1 MTAPPTTGRT
11 PTFFIPHG
19 GGPCFFMDWTMGP
32 PDTWD
37 RMGAWLKTMSS
48 AVGPKPAAIL
58 VISAHWEEPEFTV
71 TGAANPPLLYDYY
84 GFPEHTYRL
93 RYGAPGSPELAQE
106 VRDLLGKAGIAS
118 RTDTERGFDHG
129 VFIPFLLIYPDA
141 DIPVV
146 QLSLKANLD
155 PAEHIAAGKALAPLR
170 DRNVLIVGSGMSY
183 HNLSAFMRGLPP
195 TGAATFDTWLTD
207 AATDTDI
214 DRRDEKLAHWAN
226 APAARDAHPR
236 EEHLIPLMVAAG
248 AAGAD
253 VGRQTYS
260 DSVMGSAIS
269 AYQFG

>member
-1 MTAPPTTGRT
+1 MMSDRT

-32 PDTWD
+32 LDSWD
-37 RMGAWLKTMSS
+37 RMGAWLKAMPQ
-48 AVGPKPAAIL
+48 AVGPKPDAIL
-58 VISAHWEEPEFTV
+58 VISAHWEEAEFTV
-71 TGAANPPLLYDYY
+71 TTAPNPPLLFDYY

-93 RYGAPGSPELAQE
+93 RYGAPGSPELARD
-106 VRDLLGKAGIAS
+106 VRGLLAKAGIAS
-118 RTDTERGFDHG
+118 REDATRGLDHG

-146 QLSLKANLD
+146 QLSLKAGLD
-155 PAEHIAAGKALAPLR
+155 PALHIAAGKALAPLR

-183 HNLSAFMRGLPP
+183 HNMEAFRRGLPP
-195 TGAATFDTWLTD
+195 TLSGTFDAWLTE
-207 AATDTDI
+207 AATDLNPS
-214 DRRDEKLAHWAN
+214 RRNEKLAHWPA

-248 AAGAD
+248 AAGD
-253 VGRQTYS
+253 DIGQRTYS
-260 DSVMGSAIS
+260 DRVMESAIS